1 MVEAAMAGLDRP
13 VDVVDVAI
21 GVGLILLALGAVF
34 GTARKGSVMFFLGA
48 GALMIPVWLRVGSV
62 DMALAEAAL
71 GTGVLTA
78 LLLGLALPTP
88 GGAPDR
94 SRRFGRYARGAIG
107 AVTAALLVAE
117 IGRAHV

>member
-1 MVEAAMAGLDRP
+1 MAGLDRP

-62 DMALAEAAL
+62 DMALAEAPVGELSAAAIVS
-71 GTGVLTA
+71 VLVNCTKVHCWYFHRDESSISM
-78 LLLGLALPTP
+78 T
-88 GGAPDR
+88 R
-94 SRRFGRYARGAIG
+94 
-107 AVTAALLVAE
+107 
-117 IGRAHV
+117 

>member
-48 GALMIPVWLRVGSV
+48 GALMTCSSWVP
-62 DMALAEAAL
+62 
-71 GTGVLTA
+71 
-78 LLLGLALPTP
+78 
-88 GGAPDR
+88 
-94 SRRFGRYARGAIG
+94 
-107 AVTAALLVAE
+107 
-117 IGRAHV
+117 AH